1 MKRSTVLH
9 GINRKYSA
17 NTFNPKQLLPFVD
30 VFFIIFVLCIFSK
43 QLETMKWNLV
53 QL

>member
-1 MKRSTVLH
+1 MALTGSAVLK
-9 GINRKYSA
+9 NNNY
-17 NTFNPKQLLPFVD
+17 TFNPKQLLPFVD

-43 QLETMKWNLV
+43 QLETMKWNLI